1 MFRSNADESSIWQ
14 ESYYNNLKKVPLL
27 IGEIGSYESGKQ
39 NNRFPIIKD
48 IPLIED
54 IVRRKKSKHISF
66 DGIIEQI
73 GQLSGTGE
81 LQEYK
86 IHMSDMIEIIR

>member
-1 MFRSNADESSIWQ
+1 MFRSNTDESSIWQ

-27 IGEIGSYESGKQ
+27 IGEIGSYESDTKS
-39 NNRFPIIKD
+39 NRFPIIKD
-48 IPLIED
+48 ITLIED

-66 DGIIEQI
+66 DTIIEQI
-73 GQLSGTGE
+73 GQLSGAGE